1 VSNLTCENGD
11 DGNFWLTHILTGT
24 SIAVCR
30 QKVDGWYAAEDDSFY
45 EEIGPFKD
53 LNSLC
58 DHIETTGAFGPW
70 GSPGN

>member
-1 VSNLTCENGD
+1 MSNLSAEEGD
-11 DGNFWLTHILTGT
+11 DGNIWLSHLLTGT
-24 SIAVCR
+24 AIAVCR
-30 QKVDGWYAAEDDSFY
+30 KGDDGWYAAEDDSFY

-53 LNSLC
+53 LDSLC

>member
-11 DGNFWLTHILTGT
+11 DGNLWLTHTLTGT

-58 DHIETTGAFGPW
+58 DHIEATGAFGPW
-70 GSPGN
+70 SSPGN